1 MKKVL
6 TVVAIVVIV
15 LICVLGINRQEK
27 NLYDDAYP
35 MECKEI
41 VLDSAKKYDLQ
52 PSLLF
57 ALIYTESSFK
67 PDAVSN
73 MGAVG
78 LTQITEQ
85 TFDWIKW
92 RKNDNSDLTFDDVKK
107 PEIAVDYGAFLLKHH
122 IDEFGTVDN
131 ALCAYNAG
139 RGNLIKWLDNDEYS
153 QDTSKG
159 RVVVNIPFGDTKA
172 YVEKINKIML
182 KYQELYNI
190 K

>member
-1 MKKVL
+1 
-6 TVVAIVVIV
+6 
-15 LICVLGINRQEK
+15 
-27 NLYDDAYP
+27 
-35 MECKEI
+35 
-41 VLDSAKKYDLQ
+41 
-52 PSLLF
+52 
-57 ALIYTESSFK
+57 
-67 PDAVSN
+67 
-73 MGAVG
+73 
-78 LTQITEQ
+78 
-85 TFDWIKW
+85 
-92 RKNDNSDLTFDDVKK
+92 
-107 PEIAVDYGAFLLKHH
+107 IAVDYGAFLLKHH

-139 RGNLIKWLDNDEYS
+139 RGNLMKWLDNDEYS